1 MYVHAHAALPALAV
15 FLTLAPGIVG
25 SIVAAVFSLHAAMVF
40 PGTRNLV
47 DLLRACALAN
57 RRRLFL

>member
-1 MYVHAHAALPALAV
+1 V

-25 SIVAAVFSLHAAMVF
+25 SIVAAVFALHAAMVF

-47 DLLRACALAN
+47 DLLRTCALAN
-57 RRRLFL
+57 RRRLCL